1 MKNEQIKE
9 LFIDS
14 GIHKRWHFTKYG
26 YYKLLGSERF
36 LFAHIL
42 QLVATIAV
50 ILSVITLGVGVYSEM
65 AGFQSR
71 VLIGFTVASLCQSI
85 SELLAGEFM
94 VFGKLFLAFLVFIYI
109 LYL

>member
-1 MKNEQIKE
+1 MKNEKIKE

-26 YYKLLGSERF
+26 YYKLFGSERF
-36 LFAHIL
+36 LFAHLL

-50 ILSVITLGVGVYSEM
+50 VFSIFSLGVGVYSEV
-65 AGFQSR
+65 AGFQAR
-71 VLIGFTVASLCQSI
+71 VLFGFTVASLCQSI
-85 SELLAGEFM
+85 SELIVGNFVL
-94 VFGKLFLAFLVFIYI
+94 FGKLILAFLVFIYI